1 MLCFPKVTHSNLKR
15 GKEGDY
21 LIRRGEAA
29 DDVYIVLSG
38 RIRVQV
44 ELPNGRILR
53 LRTMTPGAI
62 VGDIAFYTK
71 QRRTADVII
80 DRDSTVLRLSSDGLK
95 QIEKADGILASGIH
109 RILARTL
116 AEQLVLANNVI
127 RLLHR

>member
-1 MLCFPKVTHSNLKR
+1 
-15 GKEGDY
+15 
-21 LIRRGEAA
+21 
-29 DDVYIVLSG
+29 
-38 RIRVQV
+38 
-44 ELPNGRILR
+44 
-53 LRTMTPGAI
+53 MTPGAI

-116 AEQLVLANNVI
+116 AEKLVLANNVI